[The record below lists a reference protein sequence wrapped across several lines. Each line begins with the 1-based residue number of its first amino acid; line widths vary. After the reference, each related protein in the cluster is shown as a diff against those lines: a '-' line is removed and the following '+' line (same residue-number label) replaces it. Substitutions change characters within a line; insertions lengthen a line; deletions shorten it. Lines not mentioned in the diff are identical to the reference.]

1 LSERRVI
8 ILGSTGSIGTQSLEV
23 IDHLN
28 ALHAHGECPSSFRVV
43 GLAAGTQTKMLA
55 QQATRYG
62 CKNVAISNGD
72 LVGSDHHVF
81 RGQDAPERLVK
92 EVECDLV
99 IGAIVGAAG
108 LPATL
113 AAVELGRDIALANKE
128 TLVAAGELVVP
139 AARRSGS
146 KLLPVDSEHAAA
158 WQCLAGI
165 EGSDAVP
172 PMRVSSRVER
182 LVLTA
187 SGGPFRTKSR
197 EEIERATPAEAL
209 KHPTWNMGRKVTID
223 SATLMNKV
231 LEVIEAHWL
240 FGLESERIGVAVHPQ
255 SMVHAAAELCDGSV
269 IAHLSAPDMRCPIQA
284 ALSWPHRTQ
293 GVCRRVRLEELTGLA
308 FEKPDETRF
317 PAVTLARR
325 VIGSGGT
332 SGAVLNAANEAA
344 VEAFLSGALSF
355 GDIPRVVAEA
365 LDAIA
370 VTALKDLETC
380 LEADRSAREW
390 VAKRIEAK
398 V

>member
-1 LSERRVI
+1 MSERRVI

-23 IDHLN
+23 INHLN
-28 ALHAHGECPSSFRVV
+28 DLYERGEFPVRHRIV
-43 GLAAGTQTKMLA
+43 GLAAGTQTHTLLDQA
-55 QQATRYG
+55 QRSG
-62 CKNVAISNGD
+62 CNNIAISNGD
-72 LVGSDHHVF
+72 LVGSDHRVF
-81 RGQDAPERLVK
+81 RGSRASELLVR
-92 EVECDLV
+92 ETECDLV

-139 AARRSGS
+139 AARKSGS

-187 SGGPFRTKSR
+187 SGGPFRTRSID
-197 EEIERATPAEAL
+197 EINRASPAEAL

-240 FGLESERIGVAVHPQ
+240 FGLESDRIGVAVHPQ
-255 SMVHAAAELCDGSV
+255 SVVHAAAELCDGSV

-284 ALSWPHRTQ
+284 ALSWPYRAQ
-293 GVCRRVRLEELTGLA
+293 GVCRRVRLEELAGLV

-317 PAVTLARR
+317 PAITLARR
-325 VIGSGGT
+325 VIQSGGT

-344 VEAFLSGALSF
+344 VDAFLSGLLTF
-355 GDIPRVVAEA
+355 GEIPRVVADA
-365 LDAIA
+365 LDAIP
-370 VTALKDLETC
+370 VTALKDLGTC
-380 LEADRSAREW
+380 LDADRTAREW
-390 VAKRIEAK
+390 VNRRIGAK